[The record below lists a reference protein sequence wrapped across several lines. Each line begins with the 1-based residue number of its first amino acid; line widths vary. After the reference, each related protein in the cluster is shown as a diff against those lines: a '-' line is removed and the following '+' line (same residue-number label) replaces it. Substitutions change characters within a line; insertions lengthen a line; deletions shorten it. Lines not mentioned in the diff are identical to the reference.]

1 MGDISF
7 LEAKGLKKVY
17 KGRPVVDGVEL
28 RLESSRIT
36 GLLGPNGAGKTTT
49 FYMIAGLVRPDGG
62 KVFLDDIDITNLPMH
77 KRSRLGI
84 TYLPQEPSVF
94 RKLTV
99 SENIEIVLENR
110 RLPKKEKKKK
120 TKDLLEEMGL
130 VGLSSQLAESLS
142 GGERRRVEVA
152 RALATDPKF
161 ILLDEPFAGVDPLAV
176 SDIQG
181 LIKNLR
187 DRGIGIFLSDHNVR
201 ETLTVCDSAYI
212 VSSGTVIEYGSPE
225 RIATS
230 EIAKKIYLGEDFSL

>member
-110 RLPKKEKKKK
+110 RLPKKERKKK